1 MHAECTRFCCVT
13 GEDAARGRGTDG
25 CMDGSFS
32 FLSFIFFLFVA
43 SARGPQSSL
52 QSASISMAL
61 CVNAPPEA
69 RVKLSPAQTPAKPI
83 TASLDHRH
91 SLSLQLLHSIHYAAN
106 SPSCSTLDS
115 LFTPY
120 ICSSHMPTHSPC
132 WAQLFIRSCRHSI
145 SHAAQTVSNQ
155 ALIHA
160 GHIKLPP
167 MYFVVEVID

>member
-91 SLSLQLLHSIHYAAN
+91 GFSLQLLHSIHYAAN

-115 LFTPY
+115 LFTPTFAPL
-120 ICSSHMPTHSPC
+120 IC
-132 WAQLFIRSCRHSI
+132 L
-145 SHAAQTVSNQ
+145 
-155 ALIHA
+155 LIPHA
-160 GHIKLPP
+160 GLSCSFAHADTQSAMQLRQS
-167 MYFVVEVID
+167 VIRLSFMQDT

>member
-1 MHAECTRFCCVT
+1 M
-13 GEDAARGRGTDG
+13 AAWMAHSLS
-25 CMDGSFS
+25 CPLFSFS
-32 FLSFIFFLFVA
+32 SWLQPEGHSRVCRVPPYLWLS
-43 SARGPQSSL
+43 
-52 QSASISMAL
+52 AL
-61 CVNAPPEA
+61 MPPPEA

-167 MYFVVEVID
+167 MYSVVEVID